1 MNDVPSTLN
10 DTQSMQMKNNYIHPH
25 SKIKKIMIYMMIQLK
40 YKHTYKIIIHQ

>member
-25 SKIKKIMIYMMIQLK
+25 SKIKKNNALYDDSI
-40 YKHTYKIIIHQ
+40 KI